1 MTDWPI
7 KTLGDICEVFDDG
20 DWIESK
26 DQASSGVRLIQTG
39 NVGDGEFKN
48 RSDKARFI
56 SEPTFS
62 RLRCTE
68 IFPGDLLVSRLPDPV
83 GRACL
88 IPETGSKM
96 ITAVDCT
103 IMRPRKEI
111 MLAQFLVLSTQTS
124 GYRKQVRAKITGT
137 TRDRISR
144 SNLAEVQ
151 VAVPPLDEQKRIVA
165 LFDEATARVTELTAC
180 YEQARTHAKLLSG
193 SLLVELLTNVEES
206 EPMRLGDI
214 AELKGRIGWR
224 GLTAKEY
231 TKEGPLF
238 VSVHSLNYGHF
249 VDLKDAF
256 HISQERYDE
265 SPEIMLKNNDILICK
280 DGAGI
285 GKLGMVGQLSGPA
298 TINSSLLLIRASN
311 KVRSEFLY
319 FYLLS
324 PIFQN
329 LVQERLSGSTTPHLY
344 QRDIAEL
351 VINLPS
357 IETQDHLINQMWSAL
372 GRQGDLVECFN
383 KQIDAMRRMRQ
394 SILEAAFAG
403 EL

>member
-7 KTLGDICEVFDDG
+7 KTLGDLMTVQNGYAFDSQFFSSDG
-20 DWIESK
+20 KIGLIRIRDLKSGK
-26 DQASSGVRLIQTG
+26 DTETRYTGQYDDEYVVSSGDYLIG
-39 NVGDGEFKN
+39 MDGEF
-48 RSDKARFI
+48 RCYEWQG
-56 SEPTFS
+56 EPALLNQRVC
-62 RLRCTE
+62 RLRGFDKSLE
-68 IFPGDLLVSRLPDPV
+68 SRFLFYGINKYLKDIEDV
-83 GRACL
+83 
-88 IPETGSKM
+88 TGYTTVKHLSSKS
-96 ITAVDCT
+96 I
-103 IMRPRKEI
+103 
-111 MLAQFLVLSTQTS
+111 LA
-124 GYRKQVRAKITGT
+124 I
-137 TRDRISR
+137 
-144 SNLAEVQ
+144 EMP
-151 VAVPPLDEQKRIVA
+151 VPPLEEQKRIVA
-165 LFDEATARVTELTAC
+165 LLDAATARITELTAC
-180 YEQARTHAKLLSG
+180 YELASSHAKLLSG
-193 SLLVELLTNVEES
+193 SMLVELLTSVEDS
-206 EPMRLGDI
+206 EPMRLGDV

-265 SPEIMLKNNDILICK
+265 SPEIMLKNNDIIICK

-285 GKLGMVGQLSGPA
+285 GKLGMVGQLPGQA
-298 TINSSLLLIRASN
+298 TINSSLLLIRASK

-357 IETQDHLINQMWSAL
+357 LETQDQLIKKMWGAL
-372 GRQGDLVECFN
+372 GRQGDLVQCFD
-383 KQIDAMRRMRQ
+383 KQIGAMMRMRQ
-394 SILEAAFAG
+394 SILESAFAG
-403 EL
+403 DL

>member
-1 MTDWPI
+1 M
-7 KTLGDICEVFDDG
+7 
-20 DWIESK
+20 S
-26 DQASSGVRLIQTG
+26 
-39 NVGDGEFKN
+39 
-48 RSDKARFI
+48 
-56 SEPTFS
+56 
-62 RLRCTE
+62 
-68 IFPGDLLVSRLPDPV
+68 
-83 GRACL
+83 
-88 IPETGSKM
+88 
-96 ITAVDCT
+96 
-103 IMRPRKEI
+103 
-111 MLAQFLVLSTQTS
+111 
-124 GYRKQVRAKITGT
+124 
-137 TRDRISR
+137 SR
-144 SNLAEVQ
+144 SVRTAWSEAAQGTNINNLKRDDILQTECFL
-151 VAVPPLDEQKRIVA
+151 PPLDEQKRIVA
-165 LFDEATARVTELTAC
+165 LLDAATERVTELTAC
-180 YEQARTHAKLLSG
+180 YEQARTHAELLSG
-193 SLLVELLTNVEES
+193 SMLVELLTSVEDS

-256 HISQERYDE
+256 HISQDRYDE

-285 GKLGMVGQLSGPA
+285 GKLGMVGQLPGPA
-298 TINSSLLLIRASN
+298 TINSSLLLIRASK

-351 VINLPS
+351 VIELPS
-357 IETQDHLINQMWSAL
+357 LETQDHLIKKMWGAL
-372 GRQGDLVECFN
+372 GRQGDLVECFD
-383 KQIDAMRRMRQ
+383 KQIGAMMRMRQ